1 MSDAQIIP
9 IRRSRAKGRRS
20 AGLLGPHDQSPQWSG
35 TPAAPD
41 CPPLQDPIEFAMRFM
56 LDPAKPDALRVSMA
70 KAAMQY
76 MYGPS
81 APMGGYDARARSIAR
96 LFQQAL
102 GDIEPAAP
110 APTHTPASSN
120 LADAAADVVAANAAM
135 EARIR
140 LLEERARAAETRAR
154 DIAHAMDEQAAGLAA
169 RLQEMEQRTQ
179 AAEAIIANIKA
190 VRPDVFDESDAVVP
204 PGADAQEW
212 YAQLTQLEEHVR
224 TCEERATQA
233 EGSLREAERRARD
246 MEQRA
251 CAAEALIARFR

>member
-1 MSDAQIIP
+1 MSAAHKLTGGRP
-9 IRRSRAKGRRS
+9 WRTAKRAAGRLRLCDDS
-20 AGLLGPHDQSPQWSG
+20 LDTGAA
-35 TPAAPD
+35 PAAPAEL
-41 CPPLQDPIEFAMRFM
+41 PLQDPIEFAMRFM

-70 KAAMQY
+70 KAAMLY
-76 MYGPS
+76 MYGKS
-81 APMGGYDARARSIAR
+81 APMAGYDARARSIAR
-96 LFQQAL
+96 LFQHAL

-120 LADAAADVVAANAAM
+120 LADAAADVSAANAAM

-154 DIAHAMDEQAAGLAA
+154 EIAHAMDEQAAGLAA
-169 RLQEMEQRTQ
+169 RLREMEQRTQ

-212 YAQLTQLEEHVR
+212 YAQLTELEEHVR
-224 TCEERATQA
+224 TWEGRAAQA